1 MDFTG
6 KIVSLSKDWETNR
19 WLITFSMN
27 EDSALETIQALK
39 QVDKLAI
46 HVTKWR
52 QKRSKDANAY
62 LWVLCDKIAQVI
74 KSSKEEVYENMLQK
88 YGNFYSDD
96 NGYVVVTVKS
106 DVDMN
111 KVGGHWKFYKRVGD
125 FSSYLMLKGSS
136 EMDTKEMANL
146 LDGVVYEARELNI
159 ETESDY
165 DRERMLEEWAKSIR

>member
-6 KIVSLSKDWETNR
+6 RILGLSKDWETDR
-19 WLITFSMN
+19 WQITFSMN
-27 EDSALETIQALK
+27 EESALQTIQDLN
-39 QVDKLAI
+39 QTDKLAI
-46 HVTKWR
+46 HVVKWR
-52 QKRSKDANAY
+52 KKRSNDANAY

-74 KSSKEEVYENMLQK
+74 KTSKEEVYEEMLQK

-106 DVDMN
+106 DVNMS

-136 EMDTKEMANL
+136 DMDTKEMSNL
-146 LDGVVYEARELNI
+146 LDGIISEAKELGI
-159 ETESDY
+159 QTETQDEIG
-165 DRERMLEEWAKSIR
+165 RMLEQWAKSIR